1 MKIAITSTNN
11 SLDSTFDLRFG
22 RAAYFCIFNTEDLS
36 TEFIENKNINSQSG
50 AGNKAAQTIIE
61 SEVSRVISGDF
72 GPKAKNMLNKF
83 KIQMVMLDDDSK
95 TISSIIEQLKSNNN
109 YA

>member
-11 SLDSTFDLRFG
+11 TLESSFDLRFG
-22 RAAYFCIFNTEDLS
+22 RAAYFCIFNTEDNS
-36 TEFIENKNINSQSG
+36 VEFIENKNINTSSG

-61 SEVSRVISGDF
+61 SGVSRVISGDF
-72 GPKAKNMLNKF
+72 GPKAKDMLDKF

-95 TISSIIEQLKSNNN
+95 TILSIIEQLKTTNN